1 MWVPLYLSRI
11 NVGNELSKDIRMHLS
26 QTDYNW
32 ATQSTGW
39 RQNCTTWNSANISSF
54 FKVSAPEIKWEWYRL
69 SVFSSYGNLLI
80 ALPGWDDQPVCRDA
94 IIIRTNQEADVC
106 KGNTNLTN
114 IYNHKEPTY
123 HNFLDP
129 GWVFACP
136 EWVALRLTWPCHY
149 KKGQRLSHIQLNTVY
164 SANSHSSELKFAQI
178 H

>member
-1 MWVPLYLSRI
+1 MNCRKTSGCTWAKRIIIGLLKAPDDGKTVQPGIRPISPLFLKF
-11 NVGNELSKDIRMHLS
+11 LHLKL
-26 QTDYNW
+26 N
-32 ATQSTGW
+32 
-39 RQNCTTWNSANISSF
+39 
-54 FKVSAPEIKWEWYRL
+54 EWYRL